1 MRYLKKDE
9 RVRLTTKA
17 LKRGLQGRA
26 PTIYGIVTS
35 DQTWPNWLN
44 VRRDGIKVGT
54 RYASSFWER
63 VR

>member
-1 MRYLKKDE
+1 MAYFKKGE
-9 RVRLTTKA
+9 RVRLTTNA

-35 DQTWPNWLN
+35 DQTWPSWLN
-44 VRRDGIKVGT
+44 VRRDGIKTGA
-54 RYASSFWER
+54 RYASSFWTL